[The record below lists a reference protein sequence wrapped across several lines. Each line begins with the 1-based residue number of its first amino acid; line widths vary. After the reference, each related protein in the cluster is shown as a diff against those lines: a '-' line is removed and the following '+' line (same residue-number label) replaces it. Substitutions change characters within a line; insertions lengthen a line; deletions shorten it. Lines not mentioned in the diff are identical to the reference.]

1 MVAVTGEIL
10 SEVKVALLT
19 VSVVE
24 PETTG
29 PEIGTK
35 LALIVV
41 LPAATPVA
49 ADPTIVATAVL
60 DEVQV
65 VWLVRLCVVPSLKL
79 PVAENDF
86 TAPTPMVGF
95 AGVT

>member
-1 MVAVTGEIL
+1 M
-10 SEVKVALLT
+10 VALLGEMLNETRLAALT
-19 VSVVE
+19 VSAVE
-24 PETTG
+24 PEITE
-29 PEIGTK
+29 PEMLAK

-41 LPAATPVA
+41 VPAATPLAVA
-49 ADPTIVATAVL
+49 PLMVAIAVL
-60 DEVQV
+60 DEVHVTWV
-65 VWLVRLCVVPSLKL
+65 VRFCAVPSLKL